1 MSRIA
6 GIFRPAAVRTAE
18 TEATVRRMLDRYEG
32 KVDLLSSPH
41 GALGLVARPGREAGG
56 NICET
61 SASIVVLD
69 GRILNEAELRTAL
82 PSARPGAAALIA
94 ALVDRHGM
102 PTALEQLSGDF
113 ALAVLDRAAG
123 RLWLARDRFGVRPL
137 YWTALDGGVAFASQP
152 RSLLMLPGV
161 AAEPDPSFVARFA
174 ASHYRTF
181 DNDPEASPYRAIRQL
196 PAGCALKI
204 DQHGPGSLV
213 RYWQLEDRGD
223 LERPAAELAEVYRAH
238 LLRSVRQ
245 RLAGAARPV
254 FTLSGGL
261 DSSSVLCGA
270 VEVTGK
276 LQQAVSSVYADAVY
290 DERHEIQD
298 VVATKVAH
306 WHAIEIGNDIDI
318 AAIVARQ
325 VRLHDEPV
333 ATATWLSH
341 LLLAERMAEQ
351 GFTALF
357 GGLGGDELNA
367 GEYEY
372 FPMHFADLRA
382 AGEEAMLAH
391 EIACWA
397 RHHDHPVHRK
407 DAAAAV
413 AMMARLTDP
422 AVPGRCRPD
431 RSRMMR
437 YAPALRPGFFDL
449 AAYEPVMDRPF
460 PSYLKNRAFQD
471 MFRETL
477 PCCLRAQDR
486 QGAALG
492 IETVNPFL
500 DHELVEF
507 MFQVGGKLKIRDG
520 VTKQL
525 LRLAT
530 VGILPEATRTRVKK
544 TGWNAPAHVWFS
556 KRTLADLRD
565 RVRST
570 TFRDRGIYDPGTV
583 MALIDDHVRI
593 VENGVSEE
601 NHMMFLWQL
610 LNLECWLDALGE
622 IAGKRRTG

>member
-1 MSRIA
+1 
-6 GIFRPAAVRTAE
+6 
-18 TEATVRRMLDRYEG
+18 
-32 KVDLLSSPH
+32 
-41 GALGLVARPGREAGG
+41 
-56 NICET
+56 
-61 SASIVVLD
+61 
-69 GRILNEAELRTAL
+69 
-82 PSARPGAAALIA
+82 
-94 ALVDRHGM
+94 
-102 PTALEQLSGDF
+102 
-113 ALAVLDRAAG
+113 
-123 RLWLARDRFGVRPL
+123 
-137 YWTALDGGVAFASQP
+137 
-152 RSLLMLPGV
+152 MLPGV
-161 AAEPDPSFVARFA
+161 ATEPDPSFVARFA

-196 PAGCALKI
+196 PAGCALAI
-204 DQHGPGSLV
+204 GPHGAGSPV

-223 LERPAAELAEVYRAH
+223 LEQPAAELAEAYRAH
-238 LLRSVRQ
+238 LLRAVRQ
-245 RLAGAARPV
+245 RLGGATGPV

-270 VEVTGK
+270 VEITGEP
-276 LQQAVSSVYADAVY
+276 QQAVSCVYTDSVY
-290 DERHEIQD
+290 DERDQIRD
-298 VVATKVAH
+298 VVDTKVAQ
-306 WHAIEIGNDIDI
+306 WHAVEIGNDIDV
-318 AAIVARQ
+318 AAIVACQ

-341 LLLAERMAEQ
+341 LLLAERMAGQ
-351 GFTALF
+351 GFSTLF

-372 FPMHFADLRA
+372 FPMHFADLRV
-382 AGEEAMLAH
+382 AGEEATLAH
-391 EIACWA
+391 EIASWA
-397 RHHDHPVHRK
+397 QHHDHPVHRK
-407 DAAAAV
+407 DAAAGA

-431 RSRMMR
+431 RARMLR
-437 YAPALRPGFFDL
+437 YAPVLRPGFFDL
-449 AAYEPVMDRPF
+449 AAYEPVMDSPF

-486 QGAALG
+486 HGAALG

-507 MFQVGGKLKIRDG
+507 MFRVGGKLKIRDG

-565 RVRST
+565 RVRSAA
-570 TFRDRGIYDPGTV
+570 FRDRGIYDPGAV

-593 VENGVSEE
+593 VES
-601 NHMMFLWQL
+601 
-610 LNLECWLDALGE
+610 
-622 IAGKRRTG
+622 RRVGGQPHDVPVAAAQPRMLARRHW